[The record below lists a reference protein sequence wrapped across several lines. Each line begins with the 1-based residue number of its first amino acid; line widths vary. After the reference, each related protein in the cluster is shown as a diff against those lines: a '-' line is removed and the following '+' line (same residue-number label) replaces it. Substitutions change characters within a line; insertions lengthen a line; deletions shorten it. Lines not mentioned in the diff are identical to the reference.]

1 MAYTPEGRTS
11 FVESCLDILEEY
23 PWVDGFD
30 IDWEYFGGS
39 KDGARLPESEED
51 QAVPSGVRPR
61 RTAPTLPPL
70 PSSSVR
76 PWTTP
81 TAPA

>member
-39 KDGARLPESEED
+39 KTARACPKAKKIR
-51 QAVPSGVRPR
+51 AVPSGVRLR